1 MIRILIVDDH
11 AVVRAGLE
19 QLLSRVEDFSVIGSA
34 ADGREAVEAAVEHR
48 PDVVLMDLSMPNLG
62 GIAATEQIVAATDD
76 VRVVVLTSYS
86 DRDRI
91 LNALDAGAVGYLLKD
106 ADPPELIAGIRAA
119 ADGDSPLHPKA
130 ASAVLSARAER
141 RPAQALSER
150 EREVLELVADGL
162 SNQKIAVRLGISE
175 KTVKAHLTNVFRH
188 LGVEDRTQ
196 AALWAREN
204 GLGAGDGMREL
215 SYRSGGK

>member
-1 MIRILIVDDH
+1 MIRVLIVDDH

-19 QLLSRVEDFSVIGSA
+19 RLLTHVDDFSVIGSV
-34 ADGREAVEAAVEHR
+34 ADGKEAVAVALAER
-48 PDVVLMDLSMPNLG
+48 PDVVLMDLSMPNMG
-62 GIAATEQIVAATDD
+62 GIAATEAIVARADD

-119 ADGDSPLHPKA
+119 ADGESPLHPKA
-130 ASAVLSARAER
+130 ASAVLRARAER
-141 RPAQALSER
+141 KPAQELSER

-175 KTVKAHLTNVFRH
+175 KTVKAHLTSVFRQ
-188 LGVEDRTQ
+188 LGVDDRTQ
-196 AALWAREN
+196 AAVWARRN
-204 GLGAGDGMREL
+204 GLVRAG
-215 SYRSGGK
+215 K

>member
-48 PDVVLMDLSMPNLG
+48 PDVVLMDLSMPSMG
-62 GIAATEQIVAATDD
+62 GIAATEEIVAATDEI
-76 VRVVVLTSYS
+76 RVVVLTSYS

-119 ADGDSPLHPKA
+119 ADGESPLHPKA
-130 ASAVLSARAER
+130 ASAVLRARAER
-141 RPAQALSER
+141 KPAQELSER

-162 SNQKIAVRLGISE
+162 SNQKIAAQLGISE
-175 KTVKAHLTNVFRH
+175 KTVKAHLTSVFRQ
-188 LGVEDRTQ
+188 LGVDDRTQ
-196 AALWAREN
+196 AAVWARQN
-204 GLGAGDGMREL
+204 GLVRAGR
-215 SYRSGGK
+215 

>member
-1 MIRILIVDDH
+1 MIRVLIVDDH

-19 QLLSRVEDFSVIGSA
+19 RLLTHVDDFSVIGSV
-34 ADGREAVEAAVEHR
+34 ADGKEAVAVALAER
-48 PDVVLMDLSMPNLG
+48 PDVVLMDLSMPNMG
-62 GIAATEQIVAATDD
+62 GIAATEAIVARADD

-119 ADGDSPLHPKA
+119 ADGESPLHPKA
-130 ASAVLSARAER
+130 ASAVLRARAER
-141 RPAQALSER
+141 KPAQELSER

-175 KTVKAHLTNVFRH
+175 KTVKAHLTSVFRQ
-188 LGVEDRTQ
+188 LGVDDRTQ
-196 AALWAREN
+196 AAVWARQN
-204 GLGAGDGMREL
+204 GLVRAG
-215 SYRSGGK
+215 K

>member
-34 ADGREAVEAAVEHR
+34 ADGREAVEVAVEHR

-106 ADPPELIAGIRAA
+106 ADPPELIAAIRAA

>member
-1 MIRILIVDDH
+1 MIRVLIVDDH

-19 QLLSRVEDFSVIGSA
+19 RLLTHVDDFSVIGSV
-34 ADGREAVEAAVEHR
+34 ADGEEAVAVALEER
-48 PDVVLMDLSMPNLG
+48 PDVVLMDLSMPNMG
-62 GIAATEQIVAATDD
+62 GIAATEAIVARADD

-119 ADGDSPLHPKA
+119 ADGESPLHPKA
-130 ASAVLSARAER
+130 ASAVLRARAER
-141 RPAQALSER
+141 KPAQELSER

-162 SNQKIAVRLGISE
+162 SNQKIAARLGISE
-175 KTVKAHLTNVFRH
+175 KTVKAHLTSVFRQ
-188 LGVEDRTQ
+188 LGVDDRTQ
-196 AALWAREN
+196 AAVWARQN
-204 GLGAGDGMREL
+204 GLVRAG
-215 SYRSGGK
+215 K